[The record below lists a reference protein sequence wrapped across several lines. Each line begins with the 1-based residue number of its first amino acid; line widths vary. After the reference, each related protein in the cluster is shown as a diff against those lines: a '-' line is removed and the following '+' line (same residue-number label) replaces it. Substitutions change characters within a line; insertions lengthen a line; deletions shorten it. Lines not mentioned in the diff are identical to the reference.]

1 MIICQNQNHELS
13 LSSKDPNQD
22 LNDIEVLFPLKLNS
36 KSQNSDVGSLKV
48 QESYPNH
55 DEKFKPQSGTSSFFK
70 AQSRTYRTVIIFA
83 SSKWIIKSQNSDQRG
98 LSKLKKLYPFNDQNA
113 KPKSGTSS
121 VLQFRK
127 SGLKRYGGS
136 LHIQTNVGVY

>member
-22 LNDIEVLFPLKLNS
+22 LIDIEVLFPLKLNS

-55 DEKFKPQSGTSSFFK
+55 DEKLKPQSGTSSFFK

-83 SSKWIIKSQNSDQRG
+83 SSKWIIKGKNSDQRG
-98 LSKLKKLYPFNDQNA
+98 LSKFKNYIHLMIKMPNPNQEHPMSSNSVNQNFKDREVLCTF
-113 KPKSGTSS
+113 KPM
-121 VLQFRK
+121 
-127 SGLKRYGGS
+127 
-136 LHIQTNVGVY
+136 